1 MASWFD
7 QFRKGL
13 AGLMIE
19 ILAIQVEM
27 TLATTRR
34 DRDEQIG
41 PERYGLVFQPIN
53 CGDPF

>member
-19 ILAIQVEM
+19 FLVIQVGM
-27 TLATTRR
+27 TLVTTGRGR
-34 DRDEQIG
+34 HEQIG
-41 PERYGLVFQPIN
+41 LERDGLVFQPIN

>member
-7 QFRKGL
+7 RFRNGL

-19 ILAIQVEM
+19 FLVIQVKM
-27 TLATTRR
+27 TLATTKR
-34 DRDEQIG
+34 DRHGQIG
-41 PERYGLVFQPIN
+41 PERDGLVFQPIN